1 VLVVS
6 GIRSKQADVGEV
18 RVGGAQLVE
27 QLCAQ
32 SGEGHGRIGGSN
44 RDKCKTEAELPEAH
58 ASESRSVNAVAPP
71 TLVVIP
77 TYNERESLPILL
89 EQLLEVSPPLSILV
103 VDDNSPDGTG
113 LFADELAARE
123 PRIAV
128 LHRTEKEG
136 LGPAY
141 VAGFGWALERE
152 FSIIVEMDADGSHLV
167 EELPSLIAA
176 VQNGAALAIG
186 SRWVKGGT
194 IVNWPRYRQAI
205 SRAGTAYARVL
216 LRSQLHDI
224 TSGFRAFSRAALES
238 VDLSS
243 LGAAGYVF
251 QIELAWRIE
260 RQGLPI
266 REVPITF
273 VERAH
278 GSSKMT
284 TRIVVEAL
292 GKVTLW
298 GLRGPNRVP
307 H

>member
-6 GIRSKQADVGEV
+6 GIRSQQPDVGELGV
-18 RVGGAQLVE
+18 SRPQLGE
-27 QLCAQ
+27 QFLAQ
-32 SGEGHGRIGGSN
+32 SGEDGGRIGVSN
-44 RDKCKTEAELPEAH
+44 RAKCKSGAELPEAH
-58 ASESRSVNAVAPP
+58 ASESRSVNSVAPS

-89 EQLLEVSPPLSILV
+89 EQLLVVSPQLSILV

-113 LFADELAARE
+113 EYADQLAATE
-123 PRIAV
+123 PRVTV
-128 LHRTEKEG
+128 LHRTEKQG

-141 VAGFGWALERE
+141 VAGFGWALERDFE
-152 FSIIVEMDADGSHLV
+152 IIVEMDADGSHLV
-167 EELPSLIAA
+167 EELPTLIAA

-205 SRAGTAYARVL
+205 SRTGTAYARVL

-238 VDLSS
+238 IDLSS

-292 GKVTLW
+292 AKVTRW
-298 GLRGPNRVP
+298 GLRGAPDSGK
-307 H
+307 